1 MSLEISCAKSI
12 VQKRVK
18 HLNLIQYAKENRE
31 EGFFNDVCINVESQ
45 CISANRIILAC
56 SSPYFEKHLKTMPKE
71 QYEQS
76 LKIEGPESEAVIA
89 IIDYFYSESIEITN
103 KNVMKLLAASAFL
116 EVDEI
121 MQFCFEFLQSVIEP
135 ENAYAFFRAVSSYS
149 CESFSRFI
157 SEFISIHFNAVIQS
171 TDFKDW
177 TDDDFTKFLSI
188 IKREL
193 VSESSVYQTLI
204 LWVRSD
210 QANRQKM
217 FAKLF
222 QQTIDLDKMSMDLI
236 EDVVLNEQ
244 LIKDDVACHQLVLT
258 KFSKLLKEQRA
269 VNSQQHQPSIK
280 QTSPFHEPHEAAYVL
295 MSPPPLPS
303 RCRENPPA
311 LLPKNF
317 PVENQLA
324 SPQKSWQQTRKQP
337 IDLCKPTFENEL
349 FTYAQ
354 ELMPRV
360 IGVGN
365 GCYSKKV
372 CDVYNLYG
380 QALLNYPSLPQEI
393 AKYCSLYHSNRVFCI
408 GGDIATTTTTGSKP
422 TSKVW
427 KMNLKEKALQW
438 TETAPMSMPRYEM
451 GAAVYEDKLVVAG
464 GNAGMDVALSSVEFY
479 EVAKNKWKTIS
490 PMNLPRRGNALVA
503 CDGCLY
509 TLGGEENYCSV
520 ERLEKLKGKWKLTKP
535 MQTGRSNFAAVHL
548 NGMIYAIGGENDE
561 LAEDLDDCE
570 RLKSVERYNPT
581 KNAWRYVKDMNFKR
595 SDHCACVLDEKIF
608 VFGGKDE
615 YGQPIFEIES
625 YNPANDNW
633 IIVGE
638 AINEI
643 HGHSIVAV

>member
-135 ENAYAFFRAVSSYS
+135 ENAYAFFRAVSSYC

-177 TDDDFTKFLSI
+177 TDNDFTKFLSI

-210 QANRQKM
+210 QTNRKEM

-222 QQTIDLDKMSMDLI
+222 QQTIDLDKMSMEFI
-236 EDVVLNEQ
+236 EDIVLNEK

-258 KFSKLLKEQRA
+258 KFSKLLKKQRA

-280 QTSPFHEPHEAAYVL
+280 QRSSFREPLEPVYVA
-295 MSPPPLPS
+295 MSPSPLPT
-303 RCRENPPA
+303 RCPKNPPA
-311 LLPKNF
+311 PMPRKIS
-317 PVENQLA
+317 VKNQLA

-337 IDLCKPTFENEL
+337 VGLCIPTFENEL
-349 FTYAQ
+349 STYAQ
-354 ELMPRV
+354 GFLPRV

-365 GCYSKKV
+365 GWYNKKV
-372 CDVYNLYG
+372 CDVHNLYG

-408 GGDIATTTTTGSKP
+408 GGDIATTTTGSKP

-438 TETAPMSMPRYEM
+438 TEAAPMSMPRYEM
-451 GAAVYEDKLVVAG
+451 GAAVYHDGVVVAG

-490 PMNLPRRGNALVA
+490 SMNLPRRGNALVA
-503 CDGCLY
+503 CNGCLY
-509 TLGGEENYCSV
+509 TLGGAENYYSV
-520 ERLEKLKGKWKLTKP
+520 ERLEKLSEKWKLTKP

-561 LAEDLDDCE
+561 MAEDLDDFE

-581 KNAWRYVKDMNFKR
+581 ENAWRYVKDMNFKR
-595 SDHCACVLDEKIF
+595 YNHCACVLNKKIF

-615 YGQPIFEIES
+615 KDQPIFKIES

-633 IIVGE
+633 VIVGE
-638 AINEI
+638 TINEI
-643 HGHSIVAV
+643 RGHSIVAV

>member
-1 MSLEISCAKSI
+1 MSVEISCAKSI
-12 VQKRVK
+12 VRNRVK

-45 CISANRIILAC
+45 CISAHRIVLAC
-56 SSPYFEKHLKTMPKE
+56 NSPYFEKRLKTMPKE
-71 QYEQS
+71 QHEKA
-76 LKIEGPESEAVIA
+76 LNIEGAKSEAVIA
-89 IIDYFYSESIEITN
+89 IIDYFYSESIEIN
-103 KNVMKLLAASAFL
+103 DKNIMNLLAASAFL

-121 MQFCFEFLQSVIEP
+121 KQFCFEFLQSVITP
-135 ENAYAFFRAVSSYS
+135 KNAYAFYHAARFYDS
-149 CESFSRFI
+149 ESFSLFT
-157 SEFISIHFNAVIQS
+157 SNYVSIHFDAVVQTIDLKNWS
-171 TDFKDW
+171 EN
-177 TDDDFTKFLSI
+177 DFTKFLSI
-188 IKREL
+188 IKREQ
-193 VSESSVYQTLI
+193 VSESSVYQALI
-204 LWVRSD
+204 HWVRSD
-210 QANRQKM
+210 QTNREEM
-217 FAKLF
+217 FWRLF
-222 QQTIDLDKMSMDLI
+222 QQTIDLDKLSIDFI
-236 EDVVLNEQ
+236 EDVILNEQ
-244 LIKDDVACHQLVLT
+244 LIKDDAPCHQLVLT
-258 KFSKLLKEQRA
+258 KFSKLLKEQRVIGSA
-269 VNSQQHQPSIK
+269 QHQTTQVSHYE
-280 QTSPFHEPHEAAYVL
+280 SLEPRYAIL
-295 MSPPPLPS
+295 SPPYLPS
-303 RCRENPPA
+303 RSDTNPQISMHYDFPTKIR
-311 LLPKNF
+311 LP
-317 PVENQLA
+317 
-324 SPQKSWQQTRKQP
+324 SPQKSWQQTYEGPMYQ
-337 IDLCKPTFENEL
+337 CKPVFENEL
-349 FTYAQ
+349 SIYAQ
-354 ELMPRV
+354 DFLPRV
-360 IGVGN
+360 IGIGN
-365 GCYSKKV
+365 GWYSKKV

-408 GGDIATTTTTGSKP
+408 GGDTATTISGSEP

-438 TETAPMSMPRYEM
+438 TEAAPMSKPRYEM

-490 PMNLPRRGNALVA
+490 SMNLPRRGNALVA
-503 CDGCLY
+503 CKSCLY

-561 LAEDLDDCE
+561 LDEDLDDCE

-581 KNAWRYVKDMNFKR
+581 KNTWRYVKNMKFKR

-615 YGQPIFEIES
+615 KNQPILEIEC

-638 AINEI
+638 TNHEI
-643 HGHSIVAV
+643 RGHSNVAV